1 MKRYRDLTVSGSP
14 ANLREL
20 VSALSDCLPAN
31 WRRDAQAEER
41 FVQVARKDAEG
52 FAFARAADAN
62 IPATGLLLMLDDG
75 RAHVPNIVPQQSGE
89 ISIDQYNSI
98 LVEFSDLLRPLLTQR
113 PALTLDMTDE
123 QVGITEWVSPDAAEL
138 LRRFSVL
145 ANMSTGSSHPS
156 DFARW
161 VSFIIRTH
169 KEGSKLYPDDLGQWL
184 VEALEWPPE
193 KADKLSLEYEF
204 AIKLLDAYDQDPN

>member
-1 MKRYRDLTVSGSP
+1 MKRFRDLTVSGSP
-14 ANLREL
+14 ASLREL

-31 WRRDAQAEER
+31 WRRDAQAEKR
-41 FVQVARKDAEG
+41 FVQIARKDAEG
-52 FAFARAADAN
+52 FAFARAADAS
-62 IPATGLLLMLDDG
+62 IPATGLLLMLDG
-75 RAHVPNIVPQQSGE
+75 RRAHVPNIVPQQSGK
-89 ISIDQYNSI
+89 ISVDQYNSI

-113 PALTLDMTDE
+113 PALTMNVTDE

-161 VSFIIRTH
+161 ASFIIRTH
-169 KEGSKLYPDDLGQWL
+169 REGSKLYPEDLEQWL
-184 VEALEWPPE
+184 IEALDWPSV
-193 KADKLSLEYEF
+193 KAGELSLEYEF
-204 AIKLLDAYDQDPN
+204 AIKLLDAYDQDPS